1 LTDDVFVRD
10 EVMLDVGF
18 DEARD
23 RLAKLDRW
31 SPDASDDVYREEIA
45 VLAPIGPPGPAPGAS
60 GLAATR
66 LQSLAARDG
75 RAVLALRWEVRGA
88 AGRLFPVLDADLT
101 LAPAGEDAALLTL
114 AGACRPPLGNL
125 GAELDRL
132 LLHRVA
138 DATIRHFLERVAA
151 VLGRGSRG
159 SGPLCS

>member
-1 LTDDVFVRD
+1 MFVRD

-31 SPDASDDVYREEIA
+31 FPDASDDVYREEIA

-60 GLAATR
+60 GLAAIR

-75 RAVLALRWEVRGA
+75 RAGLALRWEVRGA
-88 AGRLFPVLDADLT
+88 AGLFPVLDADLT

-114 AGACRPPLGNL
+114 AGAYRPPLGNL

-138 DATIRHFLERVAA
+138 DATIRHFLDRVAA
-151 VLGRGSRG
+151 ALGRRSRG
-159 SGPLCS
+159 SGPPCS